1 MATALITLAGVVL
14 GSCISGI
21 FLLVQ
26 SHMQKKNDDFVRK
39 SLNMTQQYISL
50 YKLEQ
55 KYAEKL
61 ASQTGESAKTVK
73 EDLPRFDFRQNLLK
87 KTNFFSEIS
96 PLSALKQKCENK

>member
-39 SLNMTQQYISL
+39 SLNLAKQYISL
-50 YKLEQ
+50 YRLEQ
-55 KYAEKL
+55 MYADALTTK
-61 ASQTGESAKTVK
+61 TGESAKTVK
-73 EDLPRFDFRQNLLK
+73 EDMRKKVENETNVHISYTEKDAKDLLQLWGK
-87 KTNFFSEIS
+87 
-96 PLSALKQKCENK
+96 

>member
-21 FLLVQ
+21 FLLLQ
-26 SHMQKKNDDFVRK
+26 SKIQKKNDDFVRK

-73 EDLPRFDFRQNLLK
+73 EDMRKKVESETNVHVSYTEKDAKDLLQLWGK
-87 KTNFFSEIS
+87 
-96 PLSALKQKCENK
+96 

>member
-21 FLLVQ
+21 FLLLQ
-26 SHMQKKNDDFVRK
+26 SKIQKKNDDFVRK

-55 KYAEKL
+55 KYAEEL
-61 ASQTGESAKTVK
+61 AAQTGESAKTIK
-73 EDLPRFDFRQNLLK
+73 ENMRKKVENETNVHISYTEKDAKDLLQLWGK
-87 KTNFFSEIS
+87 
-96 PLSALKQKCENK
+96 

>member
-61 ASQTGESAKTVK
+61 ASQTGESAKTIK
-73 EDLPRFDFRQNLLK
+73 ENMRKEVEDQTNVHVSFTEKNAKDLLQLWGK
-87 KTNFFSEIS
+87 
-96 PLSALKQKCENK
+96 